1 MNIDKIVEK
10 QKSIKP
16 RQGTFQPRPEEY
28 KTIKVWLD
36 SGFKIKPR
44 FLNHGHW
51 FAMNQSSSGYYYF
64 SPNEVEP
71 MTEEEKNYYMS
82 KYYKSS
88 WPMKKQTVVEKIV
101 APTTRP
107 VTQVNAQAPVQAA
120 STSKTQSVSSS
131 QAPKTPNV
139 PINNPTKQNN
149 SPSRTFG
156 NQEKPNW
163 FASNTNEKNIVSLNL
178 ETTSSNGKGNPD
190 YGDEILHISIVSG
203 KAHGKEIKVLLDS
216 HVRPIVK
223 KQWDVAESVHRFSPN
238 QMTGVPT
245 LDMLKPSIQKAL
257 NSGDFIVT
265 YGVEDVQFLK
275 KNGIF
280 VDKNKL
286 VDIKY
291 LFAKSNPENSSS
303 YTFFLEHYSR
313 IKKAKEWKSLFQK
326 ESVNFSLIKTQTNL
340 IVSLQQRE
348 MILEELRANIKTNP
362 EVERNSDR

>member
-1 MNIDKIVEK
+1 MIFLNIDKIVEK

-28 KTIKVWLD
+28 KTIKMWLD
-36 SGFKIKPR
+36 TGFKIKPR

-51 FAMNQSSSGYYYF
+51 LAMNQSSSGYYYF

-71 MTEEEKNYYMS
+71 MTEEEKNYYQS

-88 WPMKKQTVVEKIV
+88 WPMKKQTVVENMV

-107 VTQVNAQAPVQAA
+107 VAQVNTQAP
-120 STSKTQSVSSS
+120 STPKTQSIPST
-131 QAPKTPNV
+131 QTPKTPNV

-163 FASNTNEKNIVSLNL
+163 FASTTEQKNIVSLNL

-203 KAHGKEIKVLLDS
+203 KAHEKEIKVLLDS

-257 NSGDFIVT
+257 NSGDFIIT
-265 YGVEDVQFLK
+265 YGSEDVQFLK

-291 LFAKSNPENSSS
+291 LFAKSNPEKSHS
-303 YTFFLEHYSR
+303 YTIFLEYYSR
-313 IKKAKEWKSLFQK
+313 IKGAKEWKSLFQQ
-326 ESVNFSLIKTQTNL
+326 ESVNFSLVKTQTNL
-340 IVSLQQRE
+340 ITSFRQRE
-348 MILEELRANIKTNP
+348 IILEGLRANIKTNP
-362 EVERNSDR
+362 EVERNLDR

>member
-28 KTIKVWLD
+28 KTIKMWLD
-36 SGFKIKPR
+36 SGFKIKSR

-51 FAMNQSSSGYYYF
+51 LAMNQPSSGYYYF

-71 MTEEEKNYYMS
+71 MSEEEKKYYVS

-88 WPMKKQTVVEKIV
+88 WPMKQQQTVENGM
-101 APTTRP
+101 APTTKP
-107 VTQVNAQAPVQAA
+107 VAQVKAQAPTQTTPIPKTQPIA
-120 STSKTQSVSSS
+120 STQV
-131 QAPKTPNV
+131 PKTPNV

-163 FASNTNEKNIVSLNL
+163 FASNTNQKNIVSLNL
-178 ETTSSNGKGNPD
+178 ETTSSSGKGNPD

-203 KAHGKEIKVLLDS
+203 KAQEQEIKVLLDS
-216 HVRPIVK
+216 HVRPIMK
-223 KQWDVAESVHRFSPN
+223 KQWDVAESIHRFSPN

-257 NSGDFIVT
+257 NAGDFIIT
-265 YGVEDVQFLK
+265 YGAEDVQFLK

-291 LFAKSNPENSSS
+291 LFAKSNPENSQS
-303 YTFFLEHYSR
+303 YTIFLEYYSR
-313 IKKAKEWKSLFQK
+313 IKGAKEWKSFFQN
-326 ESVNFSLIKTQTNL
+326 ESVNFSLTKTQINL
-340 IVSLQQRE
+340 ITSF
-348 MILEELRANIKTNP
+348 
-362 EVERNSDR
+362 